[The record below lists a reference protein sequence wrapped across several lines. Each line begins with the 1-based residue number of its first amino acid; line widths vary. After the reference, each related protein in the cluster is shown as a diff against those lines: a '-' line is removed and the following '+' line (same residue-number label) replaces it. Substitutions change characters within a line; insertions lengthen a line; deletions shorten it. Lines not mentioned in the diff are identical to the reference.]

1 VSAALSHCRSNS
13 PRAFANDGDSKANI
27 TFTNCA
33 FLDNVYDTW
42 NCDGGFSDDN
52 MICVFTGSPG
62 AAGVT
67 TVSNVTFKGST
78 VFKHNSWGALY
89 VASPVTITFEGGVL
103 VADNTKNISN
113 RGDTWGDIDTPQYG
127 AGLHASGGAHL
138 LCLEGAVFR

>member
-42 NCDGGFSDDN
+42 NCDGGFFDDN

-103 VADNTKNISN
+103 VADNTKNISY
-113 RGDTWGDIDTPQYG
+113 RGDTSGDINTPQYG